1 MVCKICCR
9 LTGSG
14 WMFYFVIF
22 IQTAINTGVGVG
34 AILLAGECLQVS
46 FPFQYL
52 LLSIDLLLNYYTLN
66 SFEVN
71 FLSFSNQDTH
81 IKENINTSEDYS
93 DIYQWKQRV
102 IIYTL
107 SYLHY
112 NKKKKD
118 IFHTHE
124 KKLVNFI
131 KLNHL

>member
-1 MVCKICCR
+1 MVH
-9 LTGSG
+9 
-14 WMFYFVIF
+14 YFSLNTQVF
-22 IQTAINTGVGVG
+22 AMNRQQTNQCLIQYW
-34 AILLAGECLQVS
+34 E
-46 FPFQYL
+46 
-52 LLSIDLLLNYYTLN
+52 IDHCYLLLNYYTLN